1 MELKKM
7 RCENCGSMLDLAD
20 GVLFC
25 SHCGEKLIL
34 DDEAQNINI
43 TYKDEARIKENEA
56 KIKES
61 ESNERIRIKELEKEE
76 RENKRDTKIGL
87 IAGLGIPLAIILAV
101 ILYFSIS
108 GGVAKQQGK
117 ISAGNCSD
125 YVDKNYEVVVM
136 QFEEL
141 GFDNIVTIDLDD
153 AGLLWNKDG
162 TVESVSIAGNSS
174 FESIHYFYP
183 TDKVIIS
190 YH

>member
-61 ESNERIRIKELEKEE
+61 ESNERIRIKELDKEE
-76 RENKRDTKIGL
+76 RENKAGNKIAVCL
-87 IAGLGIPLAIILAV
+87 ITFLLLIIATLVFLLAGLPKL
-101 ILYFSIS
+101 
-108 GGVAKQQGK
+108 KGK
-117 ISAGNCSD
+117 ISAGYCES
-125 YVDKNYEVVVM
+125 YVGKSYKVVVKE
-136 QFEEL
+136 FEAR
-141 GFDNIVTIDLDD
+141 GFENIETIDLED
-153 AGLLWNKDG
+153 AGVLWNKED
-162 TVESVSIAGNSS
+162 TVERVSVAGNSTFDS
-174 FESIHYFYP
+174 DKYFYP

>member
-56 KIKES
+56 
-61 ESNERIRIKELEKEE
+61 RIKEIEADERVRIQALEKEE
-76 RENKRDTKIGL
+76 RENKSGNKIAVLLIGFILLMIAVLVFLLVGL
-87 IAGLGIPLAIILAV
+87 PKL
-101 ILYFSIS
+101 
-108 GGVAKQQGK
+108 QGK
-117 ISAGNCSD
+117 ISAGNCES
-125 YVDKNYEVVVM
+125 YVGKSYKVVV
-136 QFEEL
+136 QEFEAQ
-141 GFDNIVTIDLDD
+141 GFENITTIDLDD
-153 AGLLWNKDG
+153 AGLFWNKAD
-162 TVESVSIAGNSS
+162 TVESVSVAGNSTFDS
-174 FESIHYFYP
+174 DKYFYP

>member
-1 MELKKM
+1 MVLPTQIPTSKPSFLKY
-7 RCENCGSMLDLAD
+7 SMFSLSIS
-20 GVLFC
+20 VF
-25 SHCGEKLIL
+25 S
-34 DDEAQNINI
+34 
-43 TYKDEARIKENEA
+43 
-56 KIKES
+56 ES
-61 ESNERIRIKELEKEE
+61 EAVRKTRSTLAFLQ
-76 RENKRDTKIGL
+76 RDTKIGL
-87 IAGLGIPLAIILAV
+87 IAGLGIPLAIIFAV

-153 AGLLWNKDG
+153 AGLFWNEDG

-174 FESIHYFYP
+174 FESIHYFHP

>member
-61 ESNERIRIKELEKEE
+61 ESNERIRIKELEKEGIVE
-76 RENKRDTKIGL
+76 RR
-87 IAGLGIPLAIILAV
+87 V
-101 ILYFSIS
+101 FS
-108 GGVAKQQGK
+108 
-117 ISAGNCSD
+117 
-125 YVDKNYEVVVM
+125 EVP
-136 QFEEL
+136 
-141 GFDNIVTIDLDD
+141 IR
-153 AGLLWNKDG
+153 
-162 TVESVSIAGNSS
+162 VE
-174 FESIHYFYP
+174 
-183 TDKVIIS
+183 
-190 YH
+190 